1 MRKTILVAL
10 SAIFS
15 LPLIAQRDTIDLNY
29 EWQFS
34 RNEQMTDAETIN
46 VPHDFQISQPWV
58 WQMLSWATLFKN

>member
-29 EWQFS
+29 ECS
-34 RNEQMTDAETIN
+34 SVVT
-46 VPHDFQISQPWV
+46 S
-58 WQMLSWATLFKN
+58 K